1 MMQENILTDLVEN
14 RGEQTL
20 PGALTQ
26 KVKGMVEMAKG
37 EVLKNRHIFKMERD
51 GQKVFYYASTLRKRK
66 K

>member
-1 MMQENILTDLVEN
+1 MMRENILTDLTGN
-14 RGEQTL
+14 GGRQTI
-20 PGALTQ
+20 PGVLTQ

>member
-1 MMQENILTDLVEN
+1 
-14 RGEQTL
+14 
-20 PGALTQ
+20 
-26 KVKGMVEMAKG
+26 MVEMAKG